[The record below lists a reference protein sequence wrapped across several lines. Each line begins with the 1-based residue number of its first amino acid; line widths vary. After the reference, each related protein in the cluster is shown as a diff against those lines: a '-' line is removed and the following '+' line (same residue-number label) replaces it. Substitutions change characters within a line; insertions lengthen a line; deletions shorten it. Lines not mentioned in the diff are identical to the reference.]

1 MAGKCALCN
10 NLEGLK
16 FIIDDKMVEA
26 SHCVKAKFDKDGVC
40 GYHSIEAILKPSKSV
55 KEIEDNCDS
64 WDDRLKPKKIN

>member
-1 MAGKCALCN
+1 
-10 NLEGLK
+10 
-16 FIIDDKMVEA
+16 MVEA